1 MIDED
6 EHNEEVA
13 KMRKIHSGS
22 KLRQLT
28 IIVYFARTFE
38 SHFLQQ
44 FLFKPFF
51 IVTFLLSNTGRE

>member
-28 IIVYFARTFE
+28 IIVY
-38 SHFLQQ
+38 
-44 FLFKPFF
+44 
-51 IVTFLLSNTGRE
+51 